1 MKITILTPVYNDWK
15 SASKLIEEINTIVK
29 DLDAE
34 FSLVIVNDASTE
46 EKPTSISNTENLSS
60 VEVLNIN
67 NNQGHGRCIATGLKH
82 IFKNKEFDYVIPMDS
97 DGEDRPEEI
106 KSFLEYIKYD
116 EGKPIVGERVKRSEN
131 FIFKTCYHLHKI
143 ITYAFTGQ
151 SIKFGNYTCLPKSTV
166 EKLINDKS
174 TWNSF
179 SGSLV
184 KLEKNRSSSP
194 SIRGSRYFGP
204 SKMSF
209 KSLIKHSLSIISV
222 FKLAVVLRSIL
233 FLLVYIFLIYKKI
246 TLIMSLPILFVII
259 FNISIFLIARR
270 ENLDELK
277 NSLQSVQDI
286 EIIK

>member
-46 EKPTSISNTENLSS
+46 EKPTSISNTENLLS
-60 VEVLNIN
+60 VEILNIK

-82 IFKNKEFDYVIPMDS
+82 IFQNKEFDYVIPMDS
-97 DGEDRPEEI
+97 DGEDRPDEI
-106 KSFLEYIKYD
+106 KSFIEYIKYD
-116 EGKPIVGERVKRSEN
+116 EGKTIVGERVKRAEN
-131 FIFKTCYHLHKI
+131 FIFKICYHLHKL

-174 TWNSF
+174 TWCSF
-179 SGSLV
+179 SGALA
-184 KLEKNRSSSP
+184 KLEKNRSSTP

-209 KSLIKHSLSIISV
+209 RGLIKHSLSIISV
-222 FKLAVVLRSIL
+222 FKLTVILRSIL
-233 FLLVYIFLIYKKI
+233 FLLVYFFLIYKKI

>member
-34 FSLVIVNDASTE
+34 FSIVIVNDASTE
-46 EKPTSISNTENLSS
+46 EKPTTISSTENLISI
-60 VEVLNIN
+60 EILNIK

-82 IFKNKEFDYVIPMDS
+82 IFQNKEFDYVIPMDS

-131 FIFKTCYHLHKI
+131 FIFKICYHFHKI
-143 ITYAFTGQ
+143 ITYVFTGH

-174 TWNSF
+174 TWCSF
-179 SGSLV
+179 SGALA
-184 KLEKNRSSSP
+184 KLEKDRTSSP
-194 SIRGSRYFGP
+194 SIRGKRYFGP

-209 KSLIKHSLSIISV
+209 KNLIKHSLAIIAV
-222 FKLAVVLRSIL
+222 FKS
-233 FLLVYIFLIYKKI
+233 
-246 TLIMSLPILFVII
+246 TVII
-259 FNISIFLIARR
+259 LSLIH
-270 ENLDELK
+270 
-277 NSLQSVQDI
+277 I
-286 EIIK
+286 

>member
-1 MKITILTPVYNDWK
+1 MKIIILTPVFNDWK
-15 SASKLIEEINTIVK
+15 SASKLIEEINVIVK
-29 DLDAE
+29 ELEAE
-34 FSLVIVNDASTE
+34 FSVVLVNDASTE
-46 EKPTSISNTENLSS
+46 EKSINTSNTEILSNI
-60 VEVLNIN
+60 EILNIK

-82 IFKNKEFDYVIPMDS
+82 IFQNKEFDYVIPMDS

-106 KSFLEYIKYD
+106 KSFFEYINYD
-116 EGKPIVGERVKRSEN
+116 KEKTIVGERVKRSEN
-131 FIFKTCYHLHKI
+131 FIFKICYHLHKL

-174 TWNSF
+174 TWCSF
-179 SGSLV
+179 SGALA
-184 KLEKNRSSSP
+184 KLEKNRSSTP

-209 KSLIKHSLSIISV
+209 RGLIKHSLSIISV
-222 FKLAVVLRSIL
+222 FKLTVILRSIL
-233 FLLVYIFLIYKKI
+233 FLLVYFFLIYKKI
-246 TLIMSLPILFVII
+246 TLVMLLPVIFVII
-259 FNISIFLIARR
+259 FNILIFLIARR

-277 NSLQSVQDI
+277 NSLQNVQDI

>member
-15 SASKLIEEINTIVK
+15 SASKLIEEINRIVK

-46 EKPTSISNTENLSS
+46 EKPTTISSTENLSS
-60 VEVLNIN
+60 IEILNIK

-82 IFKNKEFDYVIPMDS
+82 IFQNKEFDYVIPMDS

-106 KSFLEYIKYD
+106 KSFIEYINYD

>member
-46 EKPTSISNTENLSS
+46 EKPTSISNTENLLSI
-60 VEVLNIN
+60 EILNIK

-82 IFKNKEFDYVIPMDS
+82 IFQNKEFDYVIPMDS

-222 FKLAVVLRSIL
+222 FKLAVVFRSIL

>member
-15 SASKLIEEINTIVK
+15 SASKLIEEINRIVK

-46 EKPTSISNTENLSS
+46 EKPTTISSTENLSS
-60 VEVLNIN
+60 IEILNIK

-82 IFKNKEFDYVIPMDS
+82 IFQNKEFDYVIPMDS

-174 TWNSF
+174 TWCSF
-179 SGSLV
+179 SGALA
-184 KLEKNRSSSP
+184 KLEKNRSSTP

-209 KSLIKHSLSIISV
+209 RGLIKHSLSIISV
-222 FKLAVVLRSIL
+222 FKLTVILRSIL
-233 FLLVYIFLIYKKI
+233 FLLVYFFLIYKKI

>member
-1 MKITILTPVYNDWK
+1 MKIIILIPVFNDWK
-15 SASKLIEEINTIVK
+15 SASKLIEEINLVVK
-29 DLDAE
+29 ELDAE
-34 FSLVIVNDASTE
+34 FSVVLVNDASTE
-46 EKPTSISNTENLSS
+46 KKSINTSNTEILSNI
-60 VEVLNIN
+60 EILNIK

-82 IFKNKEFDYVIPMDS
+82 IFQNKEFDYVIPMDS

-106 KSFLEYIKYD
+106 KSFFEYINYD
-116 EGKPIVGERVKRSEN
+116 KEKTIVGERVKRSEN
-131 FIFKTCYHLHKI
+131 FIFKICYHLHKL

-174 TWNSF
+174 TWCSF
-179 SGSLV
+179 SGALA
-184 KLEKNRSSSP
+184 KLEKNRSSTP

-277 NSLQSVQDI
+277 KSLQSVQDI